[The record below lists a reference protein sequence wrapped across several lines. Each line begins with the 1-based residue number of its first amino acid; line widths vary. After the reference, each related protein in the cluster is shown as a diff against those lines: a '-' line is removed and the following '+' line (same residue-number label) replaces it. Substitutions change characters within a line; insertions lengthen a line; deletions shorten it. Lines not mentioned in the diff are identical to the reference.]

1 MEKPMHLLIADDDAA
16 SRRILEAMLI
26 KWGYAVTAVAD
37 GDAAWTAL
45 LARPDE
51 AQLAILDWIMPG
63 MDGVEVCRRY
73 REAFP
78 SNPCYLIL
86 LTAKDQKKDIVAGL
100 AAGADDYIAK
110 PFDMEELRAR
120 IRVGER
126 MVNLQKALAGRVR
139 ELEASQAHV
148 KALQGILPIC
158 SYCKKIR
165 NDQNYW
171 QQVESYIAQHS
182 EVAFSHGICPECY
195 ERHIKPI
202 TEAHH
207 HHHHHHGE
215 DR

>member
-1 MEKPMHLLIADDDAA
+1 MDHTTKILIADDDPT

-37 GDAAWTAL
+37 GDAAWSAL
-45 LARPDE
+45 QALDD

-63 MDGVEVCRRY
+63 MDGVEICRRF

-78 SNPCYLIL
+78 SDPRYLIL
-86 LTAKDQKKDIVAGL
+86 LTAKDQKTDIVTGL

-126 MVNLQKALAGRVR
+126 MVNLQRALADRVR
-139 ELEASQAHV
+139 ELEAAQAHV
-148 KALQGILPIC
+148 KVLQGILPIC

-165 NDQNYW
+165 TDENYW
-171 QQVESYIAQHS
+171 QQVETYIVQHS
-182 EVAFSHGICPECY
+182 EAAFSHGICPDCY
-195 ERHIKPI
+195 EKAIKQARREKPV
-202 TEAHH
+202 EVPK
-207 HHHHHHGE
+207 
-215 DR
+215 